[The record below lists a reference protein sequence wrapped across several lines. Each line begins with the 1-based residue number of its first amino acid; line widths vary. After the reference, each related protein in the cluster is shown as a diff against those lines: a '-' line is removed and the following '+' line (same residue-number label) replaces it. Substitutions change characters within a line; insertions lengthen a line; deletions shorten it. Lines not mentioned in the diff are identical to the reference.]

1 MDPSE
6 VWASYEFMG
15 KLMLWLSTPGIDYNA
30 VILSLWANPTS
41 TLLDLIDEV
50 GASQSNVD
58 YYTDRL
64 SSDWAARR

>member
-1 MDPSE
+1 
-6 VWASYEFMG
+6 MG